1 MYTEAIVTCYF
12 EPTFAAVGTVCST
25 SKTSIRSKTKALSS
39 LQSPIASQFLASVA
53 NSSAIAM
60 PHEAQITSE
69 TTTVKASNPQ
79 AASGKR
85 KGRPGDL

>member
-1 MYTEAIVTCYF
+1 MTCYF

-69 TTTVKASNPQ
+69 TTTVLVKASNPQ